1 MGKRTAPAWGVDL
14 RSGIQT
20 WATHGDSQRVPS
32 EQRSCQLWGVALW
45 HKRDKPRNEDMYLV
59 WMLPIVNNYSHDF
72 SRWCGIHGYT
82 VSGSNNS
89 LELGANHTTSW
100 EKLFNLA
107 TWDASMHPSGY
118 FPATRVA
125 HNAVGGPPGFLW
137 CVCVCL
143 LQPLER
149 LCVSLEPNLTCFIM
163 CFYANPPVGHPM
175 SGRQHGK

>member
-32 EQRSCQLWGVALW
+32 EQRSCQWWGVALW

-72 SRWCGIHGYT
+72 SRWCGFHGYT

-118 FPATRVA
+118 FPATHVLPIMQWGA
-125 HNAVGGPPGFLW
+125 PQAFYDVYVFVSYSLW
-137 CVCVCL
+137 RDCA
-143 LQPLER
+143 
-149 LCVSLEPNLTCFIM
+149 SL
-163 CFYANPPVGHPM
+163 
-175 SGRQHGK
+175 